1 MEEKRPQISVI
12 VPVYNVEE
20 YVEKCLASLAAQTYP
35 AIEVLVVDDGSTDG
49 SGSICDAWAAGD
61 RRFQVIHFAE
71 NQGISAARNQGIRQA
86 SGAYIAFVD
95 SDDYV
100 EPGFLDVLYRG
111 LTEHHADVSICG
123 NEGQHLKDSPAQVL
137 SPGEAAVC
145 LARRSPFL
153 WNAWGKLFPA
163 EMVKEILFDRQIRC
177 GEDILFFY
185 RILKRVR
192 RLAYVPDRLY
202 HYVYRQGSLINDGV
216 TEKRCKVLS
225 VLDRVCEDGAA
236 DFPEAEACFRQAAM
250 DTAARL
256 AMEVIEEGADGS
268 ARDYLKRFRD
278 VVRRHVSL
286 KALVLS
292 PDIKTLA
299 AELALCGGVP
309 FFKVMAAAYQIIK
322 PIGKNRTG

>member
-1 MEEKRPQISVI
+1 MEEQRPQISVI

-20 YVEKCLASLAAQTYP
+20 YVEKCLASVAAQTYP
-35 AIEVLVVDDGSTDG
+35 VIEVLVVDDASTDG

-61 RRFQVIHFAE
+61 RRFRIIHLTE
-71 NQGISAARNQGIRQA
+71 NQGLSAARNQGIRQA

-100 EPGFLDVLYRG
+100 EPGFLDVLYRE
-111 LTEHHADVSICG
+111 LTEKHVDVSICG
-123 NEGQHLKDSPAQVL
+123 NQGQHLINGPAQVL
-137 SPGEAAVC
+137 SPGEAALC

-163 EMVKEILFDRQIRC
+163 DLVKEIRFDRQIRC

-185 RILKRVR
+185 QILKRVR
-192 RLAYVPDRLY
+192 RLAYVPDTLY
-202 HYVYRQGSLINDGV
+202 RYVYRQGSLINDGV

-225 VLDRVCEDGAA
+225 VLDRVCEDGAVN
-236 DFPEAEACFRQAAM
+236 FPEGEVCFRQAAM

-256 AMEVIEEGADGS
+256 AMEAIEEGADGNVQ
-268 ARDYLKRFRD
+268 DYLKRFRD
-278 VVRRHVSL
+278 AVRRHVSL
-286 KALVLS
+286 KALALC

-299 AELALCGGVP
+299 AELALWAGVP
-309 FFKVMAAAYQIIK
+309 FFKVLAAAYRVIK
-322 PIGKNRTG
+322 PTGKNRTG